1 MSYLNLEKGALRTK
15 LDGGLRFTAMIDTT
29 QETQGL
35 TRKEFGV
42 ERVLVAPE
50 KLATRVTEL
59 AAEIDSWYPAEPPIL
74 VGVLNGAVVFLTELM
89 QAMSIPVSVD
99 FMAVSSYGSSTRSSG
114 IVQILKDLSVS
125 IEGKDVLVVEDIVDS
140 GLTLQYLLDVLAR
153 RNPKSLRVVALL
165 RKVKASALAVPVDLI
180 GFEIPDEFVVG
191 FGLDYADHYRNLP
204 YIGVLSPAAIMAE

>member
-1 MSYLNLEKGALRTK
+1 
-15 LDGGLRFTAMIDTT
+15 
-29 QETQGL
+29 
-35 TRKEFGV
+35 
-42 ERVLVAPE
+42 
-50 KLATRVTEL
+50 
-59 AAEIDSWYPAEPPIL
+59 
-74 VGVLNGAVVFLTELM
+74 LNGAVVFLTELM

>member
-1 MSYLNLEKGALRTK
+1 
-15 LDGGLRFTAMIDTT
+15 MIDTT

>member
-1 MSYLNLEKGALRTK
+1 
-15 LDGGLRFTAMIDTT
+15 MIDTT
-29 QETQGL
+29 KETQGL

>member
-1 MSYLNLEKGALRTK
+1 
-15 LDGGLRFTAMIDTT
+15 MIDTT

-50 KLATRVTEL
+50 KLAARVTEL
-59 AAEIDSWYPAEPPIL
+59 AAEIDNWYPAEPPIL

-153 RNPKSLRVVALL
+153 RKPKSVRVVALL